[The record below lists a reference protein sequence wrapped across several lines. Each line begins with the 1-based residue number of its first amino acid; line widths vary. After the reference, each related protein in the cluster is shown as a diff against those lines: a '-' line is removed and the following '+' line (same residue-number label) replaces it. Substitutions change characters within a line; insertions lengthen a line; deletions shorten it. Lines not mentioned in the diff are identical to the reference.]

1 MALPINI
8 EDLLNKQK
16 VEDNR
21 IEFKRGWNPD
31 KIYHTI
37 CAFATDLDN
46 IGGGYILVGVEQDEN
61 GIAKRPV
68 KGLPIDTI
76 DDIMKDMVGYD
87 AKITS
92 SNLRAVSYNTRVSK
106 EEVDGQTV
114 LAIWVPTGPNR
125 PYCVPESVISK
136 GKSPLKY
143 YIRSKASTIEARG
156 ETLDEVRALA
166 DRTPFDER
174 GNEAIKIEDISGV
187 LVYEHLKTVKS
198 KLAENFA
205 GRPLEDILDEM
216 NLLTGPSEN
225 RLVKNVAAMMFCE
238 HPEKFF
244 PATQVDIVLFPE
256 GSIENP
262 DILVEVPK
270 IVGPVPKMISETLSY
285 LRTNVIKKRISKPD
299 DKEKSDKAYNYPYQ
313 AFEEAVVNA
322 LYHRDYQER
331 EPVEITIEPTH
342 IDILSYSGP
351 DRSITTEAIKAAQ
364 RLKARRY
371 RNRRLGDFLKELDLT
386 EGRATGIPTIQKS
399 LRENGSDKAVI
410 DTDEDRTYFL
420 MTIPCREDMINSN
433 RLETST
439 EAHSDL
445 DTRLLQILGQSFVKV
460 QTSIYQCNITNKS
473 QLLQILEQLSVKVW
487 DKAKKYIDKSLLCQY
502 TIELIEYLNINPS
515 TIKEI
520 IGFINHPDGI
530 EFRRKILNPLI
541 ELGYVA
547 MTNPDK
553 PTSSKQKYTLT
564 DSGKELFK

>member
-1 MALPINI
+1 M
-8 EDLLNKQK
+8 
-16 VEDNR
+16 
-21 IEFKRGWNPD
+21 
-31 KIYHTI
+31 
-37 CAFATDLDN
+37 
-46 IGGGYILVGVEQDEN
+46 
-61 GIAKRPV
+61 
-68 KGLPIDTI
+68 
-76 DDIMKDMVGYD
+76 
-87 AKITS
+87 
-92 SNLRAVSYNTRVSK
+92 
-106 EEVDGQTV
+106 
-114 LAIWVPTGPNR
+114 
-125 PYCVPESVISK
+125 
-136 GKSPLKY
+136 
-143 YIRSKASTIEARG
+143 
-156 ETLDEVRALA
+156 RALA

-299 DKEKSDKAYNYPYQ
+299 DNEKSDKAYNYPYQ

-342 IDILSYSGP
+342 VDILSYSGP
-351 DRSITTEAIKAAQ
+351 DRSITKEAIKAAQ

-410 DTDEDRTYFL
+410 DTDEDRTYF
-420 MTIPCREDMINSN
+420 TGVS
-433 RLETST
+433 
-439 EAHSDL
+439 
-445 DTRLLQILGQSFVKV
+445 
-460 QTSIYQCNITNKS
+460 
-473 QLLQILEQLSVKVW
+473 
-487 DKAKKYIDKSLLCQY
+487 
-502 TIELIEYLNINPS
+502 
-515 TIKEI
+515 
-520 IGFINHPDGI
+520 
-530 EFRRKILNPLI
+530 
-541 ELGYVA
+541 
-547 MTNPDK
+547 
-553 PTSSKQKYTLT
+553 
-564 DSGKELFK
+564 